1 MARSKAVFIET
12 CYFKISLRFWLK
24 KQKGNIATS
33 NISLLSCGT
42 LPRSEST
49 NDAEIIAN
57 TYRQLKDIIALNET
71 NTITTYN
78 LFKETKGFSEDGEEI
93 ILLY

>member
-1 MARSKAVFIET
+1 M
-12 CYFKISLRFWLK
+12 
-24 KQKGNIATS
+24 
-33 NISLLSCGT
+33 
-42 LPRSEST
+42 PRSEST

-57 TYRQLKDIIALNET
+57 TCRRLKDIVALNET